1 MLLISW
7 TPIALQLESWF
18 ILKQYFT
25 LYNPVKSE
33 RTHITAGKIKYNK
46 NDWQPVTNTDDLTN
60 TKIIVRKLSF
70 LFPFSAQGKKIAVT

>member
-7 TPIALQLESWF
+7 TSIALQLESWF

-33 RTHITAGKIKYNK
+33 RTHITAGKIK
-46 NDWQPVTNTDDLTN
+46 LAS
-60 TKIIVRKLSF
+60 IIKMIDNPLQILMILQILRS
-70 LFPFSAQGKKIAVT
+70 